1 MAQDQRDPGDE
12 RRVLAT
18 ASAVASPTDRRLR
31 RPNRW
36 EAGAL
41 AIGAFMIAMIA
52 SGMGGQPQETASAP
66 TTTVTA
72 APITVTAEPLETT
85 PSTVTV
91 TATVTR
97 TITPA
102 AKTVTRTGPPVAR
115 LAPVPGVATPGADT
129 YYANCAAARRAGA
142 APLHLGEPGYR
153 DGLDR
158 DRDGVA
164 CE

>member
-1 MAQDQRDPGDE
+1 MNREPHPPNDE
-12 RRVLAT
+12 RRVLA
-18 ASAVASPTDRRLR
+18 AADAAGPTDRRFR

-41 AIGAFMIAMIA
+41 AIGGLMVAMIA
-52 SGMGGQPQETASAP
+52 GGMGGQRQDASAAP

-72 APITVTAEPLETT
+72 SPVTVTAEPTETT

-97 TITPA
+97 TISPA
-102 AKTVTRTGPPVAR
+102 AKTVTVTGPAVAR
-115 LAPVPGVATPGADT
+115 LAPDAGDAEPPSVA

-142 APLHLGEPGYR
+142 APLHAGEPGYR
-153 DGLDR
+153 KGLDR
-158 DRDGVA
+158 DGDGIA